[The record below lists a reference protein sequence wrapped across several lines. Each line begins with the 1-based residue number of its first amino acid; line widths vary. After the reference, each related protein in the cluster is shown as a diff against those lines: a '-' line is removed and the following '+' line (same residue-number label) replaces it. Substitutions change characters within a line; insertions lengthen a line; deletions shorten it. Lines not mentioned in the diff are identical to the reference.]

1 MASCSCYERVAP
13 PATRFHPPRI
23 SLQTSTPLPIRSSQS
38 SRRRNHCGRRQVARP
53 GRRGAVG
60 APITPNKPS
69 VILSQP
75 DSPKLATGSLIVEAV
90 EIEPGG
96 KFYGSTGA
104 TVRVYLN
111 DSFIAPVTT
120 GAA

>member
-1 MASCSCYERVAP
+1 
-13 PATRFHPPRI
+13 
-23 SLQTSTPLPIRSSQS
+23 
-38 SRRRNHCGRRQVARP
+38 
-53 GRRGAVG
+53 
-60 APITPNKPS
+60 

-120 GAA
+120 GADGHFAVTFDEGVAPGSYRVRVDELESNSGA